1 MSVCLF
7 DFAQFLK
14 VSECRMYVNEFPEV
28 DDVVMVQVK
37 RVAEM
42 GAYVQLLEY
51 NNIEGMILLS
61 ELTRRRIRSVTKL
74 IKVGRIEPVMVLRV
88 DKEKGY
94 IDLSKRRV
102 SPEDIQAC
110 EDRYSKSKMVHSI
123 MRHVSETTCTDLHS
137 LYVSLGWPLY
147 VKHGHA
153 FNAFKI
159 MVTDHNLIFSDSSL
173 NNEVINESVKHALI
187 KDICRRMTPQPLK
200 IRADMELTCFSSDG
214 IECIKDA
221 MRAAESSSTK
231 ECKVKVSLIA
241 SPLYV
246 VTTQT
251 LDKESGMA
259 TIEAAIHEATVR
271 INTRKGKLVLK
282 EPPRVVSERDDR
294 LLAESMNEINKDSSE
309 SEDLSDD

>member
-1 MSVCLF
+1 
-7 DFAQFLK
+7 
-14 VSECRMYVNEFPEV
+14 
-28 DDVVMVQVK
+28 
-37 RVAEM
+37 
-42 GAYVQLLEY
+42 
-51 NNIEGMILLS
+51 
-61 ELTRRRIRSVTKL
+61 
-74 IKVGRIEPVMVLRV
+74 
-88 DKEKGY
+88 
-94 IDLSKRRV
+94 
-102 SPEDIQAC
+102 
-110 EDRYSKSKMVHSI
+110 MVHSI
-123 MRHVSETTCTDLHS
+123 MRHVSETTCTDLHR

>member
-1 MSVCLF
+1 
-7 DFAQFLK
+7 
-14 VSECRMYVNEFPEV
+14 
-28 DDVVMVQVK
+28 
-37 RVAEM
+37 
-42 GAYVQLLEY
+42 
-51 NNIEGMILLS
+51 
-61 ELTRRRIRSVTKL
+61 
-74 IKVGRIEPVMVLRV
+74 
-88 DKEKGY
+88 
-94 IDLSKRRV
+94 
-102 SPEDIQAC
+102 
-110 EDRYSKSKMVHSI
+110 
-123 MRHVSETTCTDLHS
+123 
-137 LYVSLGWPLY
+137 
-147 VKHGHA
+147 
-153 FNAFKI
+153 

-259 TIEAAIHEATVR
+259 TIDAAIHEATVRQHICKRQFFMILFQVR

-282 EPPRVVSERDDR
+282 EPPRVVSEMDDR

>member
-1 MSVCLF
+1 
-7 DFAQFLK
+7 
-14 VSECRMYVNEFPEV
+14 
-28 DDVVMVQVK
+28 
-37 RVAEM
+37 
-42 GAYVQLLEY
+42 
-51 NNIEGMILLS
+51 
-61 ELTRRRIRSVTKL
+61 
-74 IKVGRIEPVMVLRV
+74 
-88 DKEKGY
+88 
-94 IDLSKRRV
+94 
-102 SPEDIQAC
+102 
-110 EDRYSKSKMVHSI
+110 
-123 MRHVSETTCTDLHS
+123 
-137 LYVSLGWPLY
+137 
-147 VKHGHA
+147 
-153 FNAFKI
+153 

-259 TIEAAIHEATVR
+259 TIEAAIHEATV
-271 INTRKGKLVLK
+271 
-282 EPPRVVSERDDR
+282 
-294 LLAESMNEINKDSSE
+294 
-309 SEDLSDD
+309 

>member
-1 MSVCLF
+1 
-7 DFAQFLK
+7 
-14 VSECRMYVNEFPEV
+14 
-28 DDVVMVQVK
+28 
-37 RVAEM
+37 
-42 GAYVQLLEY
+42 
-51 NNIEGMILLS
+51 
-61 ELTRRRIRSVTKL
+61 
-74 IKVGRIEPVMVLRV
+74 
-88 DKEKGY
+88 
-94 IDLSKRRV
+94 
-102 SPEDIQAC
+102 
-110 EDRYSKSKMVHSI
+110 
-123 MRHVSETTCTDLHS
+123 
-137 LYVSLGWPLY
+137 
-147 VKHGHA
+147 
-153 FNAFKI
+153 

-271 INTRKGKLVLK
+271 QHICKRQFFMIKQ
-282 EPPRVVSERDDR
+282 EFYARAIIM
-294 LLAESMNEINKDSSE
+294 LLTKSLLEIEILIYCAVKKA
-309 SEDLSDD
+309 L

>member
-1 MSVCLF
+1 MS
-7 DFAQFLK
+7 
-14 VSECRMYVNEFPEV
+14 
-28 DDVVMVQVK
+28 
-37 RVAEM
+37 
-42 GAYVQLLEY
+42 
-51 NNIEGMILLS
+51 
-61 ELTRRRIRSVTKL
+61 
-74 IKVGRIEPVMVLRV
+74 
-88 DKEKGY
+88 
-94 IDLSKRRV
+94 RRV

>member
-1 MSVCLF
+1 
-7 DFAQFLK
+7 
-14 VSECRMYVNEFPEV
+14 
-28 DDVVMVQVK
+28 
-37 RVAEM
+37 
-42 GAYVQLLEY
+42 
-51 NNIEGMILLS
+51 
-61 ELTRRRIRSVTKL
+61 
-74 IKVGRIEPVMVLRV
+74 
-88 DKEKGY
+88 
-94 IDLSKRRV
+94 
-102 SPEDIQAC
+102 
-110 EDRYSKSKMVHSI
+110 
-123 MRHVSETTCTDLHS
+123 
-137 LYVSLGWPLY
+137 
-147 VKHGHA
+147 
-153 FNAFKI
+153 
-159 MVTDHNLIFSDSSL
+159 
-173 NNEVINESVKHALI
+173 
-187 KDICRRMTPQPLK
+187 MTPQPLK

-221 MRAAESSSTK
+221 MRAAESCSTT

-259 TIEAAIHEATVR
+259 TIEAAIHEATVRQHICKRQFFMILFQVR